1 MVLMRRH
8 FLQLATATLA
18 SLGINALPLQRQG
31 LRYGHALAQPTRR
44 KRALLVGVNDY
55 AGKLRTLKGCVTD
68 VELQKELLMHRFG
81 FIESD
86 ILMLKNEAATRDN
99 ILNAFKDHLINACEE
114 GDVAIFHFSGHGRRV
129 SDRTPARVGTERD
142 PLNSTLVPYPDAE
155 NSADI
160 SDIMGW
166 TLFLLTSLM
175 KTNNITTVLDSCYA
189 EGGIRGNVRIRSG
202 GRRRDLQ
209 PSQAELDYQ
218 TSLIAELAELGV
230 DPQTLQAQRDISIA
244 KGIALAAARRNQEA
258 ADATFGATDSGES
271 FNAGAF
277 TYFLTQYLWHETD
290 PVFQTIANVSR
301 NLADDTFSQT
311 PAACVA
317 PFECSATE
325 QRSSPLPTYFVDPVE
340 TEELPP
346 AEGVVLSVEDKRGT
360 VWLGGSDHYSLD
372 TYGPGATFTAFD
384 GNGNPIQESI
394 VVRSRQGLR
403 AEVSLSDNLPPGTFL
418 QESSRVI
425 PPNYKLRVGIDP
437 SLMMEVSTLQT
448 TFGNIRRLE
457 LVPFESEATPYPG
470 EIHYILSRMT
480 GEYLQLFRGRENVS
494 LPLQNPPSENSLV
507 IFSPG
512 LDEVIPGSWGE
523 AGEGLE
529 EAFDRLST
537 KFNALVAARL
547 VKLLVNA
554 NSSQLAIQAE
564 MVVVG
569 GRTQQAQYF
578 TVRGSREKQTATP
591 GNLLEVPVGRSLQ
604 FTITHQEPDPIH
616 LIVFIVDREGAI
628 FPVFPRQFLGI
639 QPEDTLI
646 APNQPK
652 LVPDPVKD
660 PPLNVKSAGFGEVLI
675 IGSRAPLTQAIRALS
690 SSRTATTPVVDAL
703 MGDLSGVQVDVRS
716 GGERE
721 FRIQATQMAAMTI
734 PFRVVENPAIS

>member
-1 MVLMRRH
+1 MKRRH
-8 FLQLATATLA
+8 FLQFATAILTSGGLN
-18 SLGINALPLQRQG
+18 SVPLQRQAD
-31 LRYGHALAQPTRR
+31 RYGQALAQPTRR

-68 VELQKELLMHRFG
+68 VELQKALLTHRFG
-81 FIESD
+81 FVESD
-86 ILMLKNEAATRDN
+86 ILILKDTDATRDN
-99 ILNAFKDHLINACEE
+99 ILTAFKDHLINACEE
-114 GDVAIFHFSGHGRRV
+114 GDVAVFHFSGHGRRV
-129 SDRTPARVGTERD
+129 SDRNPARVGTERD
-142 PLNSTLVPYPDAE
+142 PLNSTLVPYPDSE
-155 NSADI
+155 NSEDI
-160 SDIMGW
+160 PDIMGW

-175 KTNNITTVLDSCYA
+175 KTDNITTVLDSCYA

-218 TSLIAELAELGV
+218 ASLITELTDRGV
-230 DPQTLQAQRDISIA
+230 DSQMLQAQRDISIA

-258 ADATFGATDSGES
+258 ADATFGTTDSGES

-290 PVFQTIANVSR
+290 PVFQTLANVSR

-317 PFECSATE
+317 PLECGATE

-340 TEELPP
+340 TRELPP
-346 AEGVVLSVEDKRGT
+346 AEGVVLSVADKRGT

-372 TYGPGATFTAFD
+372 TYGPGATFTAFAAD
-384 GNGNPIQESI
+384 GNPIQEGI
-394 VVRSRQGLR
+394 VVRSRRGLR
-403 AEVSLSDNLPPGTFL
+403 AEVTLPDNLPPGTFL

-437 SLMMEVSTLQT
+437 SLMAEVSTLQT
-448 TFGNIRRLE
+448 AFGTIRRLE

-470 EIHYILSRMT
+470 EIHYILSRLT
-480 GEYLQLFRGRENVS
+480 PDYLKLFADRDWVN
-494 LPLQNPPSENSLV
+494 LPAENPPPEDSLV
-507 IFSPG
+507 LFSPG
-512 LDEVIPGSWGE
+512 LDEVIPGSSGE
-523 AGEGLE
+523 AGESVE
-529 EAFDRLST
+529 EASDRLFT

-564 MVVVG
+564 MAVVG
-569 GRTQQAQYF
+569 VRAQQAQYF
-578 TVRGSREKQTATP
+578 TVRESRERRIATP
-591 GNLLEVPVGRSLQ
+591 GSLLEVPVGRSLQ

-616 LIVFIVDREGAI
+616 LIVFVVDREGTI

-639 QPEDTLI
+639 RPEDTLI

-652 LVPDPVKD
+652 LVPDPAKD
-660 PPLNVKSAGFGEVLI
+660 PPLNVTSAGFGEVLI

-690 SSRTATTPVVDAL
+690 RSRTATTPVVDAL

-716 GGERE
+716 GGDRE
-721 FRIQATQMAAMTI
+721 LRIQATQMAAMTI
-734 PFRVVENPAIS
+734 PFRVMANPEIS